1 MRLMSATMAA
11 VLFAGSAGAA
21 MAQLETSDVALF
33 YRVYDAAHGKPDAAT
48 LQRDYLDAGSD
59 GLRDFIPY
67 RILSADQLAQ
77 QIARMPAIYENA
89 RSCQPALVELAQRVP
104 LLIARMTQLYPATTR
119 PRATIVIGRDSSGGT
134 VSDSGVILGL
144 EVVCENRSHS
154 AYSTVDRLSYILA
167 HELVH
172 TQQRV
177 YAGGTVLSM
186 SLNEGIA
193 DFIGELASGHPLNTQ
208 LHEWTKGHEADI
220 AARFRADMDKT
231 DASAWLYNGMGTP
244 EHPGDLGYWVGYRI
258 AQAYYER
265 TPDKQAAIR
274 RLLEETDAHAMLRDS
289 GW

>member
-1 MRLMSATMAA
+1 MSMRWRSAMMAA
-11 VLFAGSAGAA
+11 LLFAGAAGSAT
-21 MAQLETSDVALF
+21 AQLATGDVALF

-77 QIARMPAIYENA
+77 QIARMAE
-89 RSCQPALVELAQRVP
+89 
-104 LLIARMTQLYPATTR
+104 LYPATTH

-154 AYSTVDRLSYILA
+154 AYSTVGRLSYILA

>member
-1 MRLMSATMAA
+1 MTRPTASRTPPRCSAIIST
-11 VLFAGSAGAA
+11 
-21 MAQLETSDVALF
+21 
-33 YRVYDAAHGKPDAAT
+33 PAAT
-48 LQRDYLDAGSD
+48 ACATL
-59 GLRDFIPY
+59 FP
-67 RILSADQLAQ
+67 
-77 QIARMPAIYENA
+77 IASCRPTSWRSRSPGCRPYENA

-104 LLIARMTQLYPATTR
+104 QLIARMAELYPATTH
-119 PRATIVIGRDSSGGT
+119 PRATIVIGRDNSGGT